1 MRCASDSSSSEMA
14 SPTKRPSPRPP
25 REKTE
30 TEDDKSPRRRVA
42 RSNSSPHLLA
52 NGSKQRVSKELHS
65 SLHNN
70 IPEKQIKTISAD
82 AKKKKTKNDLD
93 PTDED
98 ETDELPTTRNKSSN
112 NSKPKRPEGGGV
124 SSDQVGKPPKRNSKA
139 SAVTLTASS
148 HSGSAENDDD
158 LEKMITNLKS
168 PRKKNSSSNA
178 DNSLSNV
185 SKDSSQKSKSSAD
198 RQRRPEDATRRRLK
212 TGESGSEDGK
222 KRSSSRPRPSS
233 SSEGETRE
241 ARPASRPR
249 PRRVHSEEERRPRGS
264 DGSPPRRS
272 SSRSRLREPTDDTKP
287 RRKNSSK
294 NFMEMLESKENGTSG
309 RKSSGEEGPVLK
321 RSNSD
326 SSMGMLAILEKKK
339 EKDAKENAASDWDKI
354 MKQSRTSETEAGR
367 GGRRASVSMASRRM
381 STSNAGNL
389 YRKASTPDA
398 ATAVNRKGVTAQI
411 GMASRRGSTTH
422 GASSSAMRRMNRR
435 ASLGAAISKLPR
447 NTPTVSDDLTDAESV
462 APVARKVIGRTM
474 GSATMLIHVL
484 QGRNL
489 VAMDKDLLGR
499 PTTSDPFVKAFV
511 FENHSW
517 KCVGTSDTVYKTL
530 NPVFQRGMF
539 QVKLGCDQARALL
552 RSGEKIELRLCD
564 QDMLGNDEF
573 MGCVQVPV
581 VGSQSATWYRI
592 MKRSRHHDL
601 FSPGATG
608 ELLVSVDFIATAA
621 PDAVPGSLLQLP
633 NHLTIGFSWGYQ
645 KEMAESACV
654 ALDEVGQ
661 VLPEQSIYFS
671 RVVNPNQSIVK
682 WGVLRPD
689 QKIYCRPDGE
699 EIWQME
705 LEKVHESVM
714 SMFMVICM
722 PRDDLSSLGVLK
734 IRCIN
739 TDSDDGVCRFIPEL
753 SRGDT
758 SMVLF
763 RITRKDHSWEMCPIG
778 QGYPVLR
785 ECGSLLPQLQAFCR
799 HTIPDN
805 VPPARRSAW
814 LRPGACVKV
823 EDYLEVNEI
832 FVEIQWST
840 HYRVRLDTVVTL
852 LDRDFHKIDEVAFE
866 APQSRDNAVL
876 HCGGEGEDDDDELP
890 VGTHRD
896 KLEVDLTRIS
906 SRTMFVCFSLGP
918 YNGQVADPLLS
929 LSCRI
934 LGSDHHTAISYEL
947 QEPTSWTGALI
958 GCFHRASVDSAW
970 VFHVIG
976 SSSEATK
983 SSEVVHA
990 FREHVK
996 RNKLSTPG
1004 DLPYQL
1010 PCKLPPLVPVPKE
1023 SIMIPEDFLIKVA
1036 SIW

>member
-1 MRCASDSSSSEMA
+1 MIHSSSAEMA
-14 SPTKRPSPRPP
+14 SPTKRPTPRPP
-25 REKTE
+25 REKPDSE
-30 TEDDKSPRRRVA
+30 EEDKNPRRRVS

-52 NGSKQRVSKELHS
+52 NGAKQRVSKELTS
-65 SLHNN
+65 SLHNSPDKRSKA
-70 IPEKQIKTISAD
+70 IRSVSKKDLKQ
-82 AKKKKTKNDLD
+82 
-93 PTDED
+93 PDED
-98 ETDELPTTRNKSSN
+98 EKDSIPATRNRSSN
-112 NSKPKRPEGGGV
+112 ISKPKRSEKGI
-124 SSDQVGKPPKRNSKA
+124 SSDQNGKPPKRTSKT
-139 SAVTLTASS
+139 TLSASS
-148 HSGSAENDDD
+148 HSDSAENVD
-158 LEKMITNLKS
+158 LEKMITDLKS
-168 PRKKNSSSNA
+168 PRKKTSSSNA
-178 DNSLSNV
+178 DTSLSNA
-185 SKDSSQKSKSSAD
+185 SKDSSSQKSKSSAD
-198 RQRRPEDATRRRLK
+198 RPRRPEEGSRRRLK
-212 TGESGSEDGK
+212 TGESGSVEGK
-222 KRSSSRPRPSS
+222 KRSSSRPRLSS
-233 SSEGETRE
+233 SVEKEARE

-249 PRRVHSEEERRPRGS
+249 PRRVNSDEERRPRGS
-264 DGSPPRRS
+264 EGEPLKRS
-272 SSRSRLREPTDDTKP
+272 LSRSRLLRESNDDAKP
-287 RRKNSSK
+287 RRRNSST
-294 NFMEMLESKENGTSG
+294 NLMEMLESKENGTNG
-309 RKSSGEEGPVLK
+309 RRQAERPVLK
-321 RSNSD
+321 KSNSD
-326 SSMGMLAILEKKK
+326 SSLGMLAILEKKK
-339 EKDAKENAASDWDKI
+339 EKDAKENTASDWDKI
-354 MKQSRTSETEAGR
+354 MKQSRTSETTEAGR
-367 GGRRASVSMASRRM
+367 GGRRAAVSTAFRRM
-381 STSNAGNL
+381 STSNMGNL
-389 YRKASTPDA
+389 YRKAATPDA
-398 ATAVNRKGVTAQI
+398 NIAVNRKGAL
-411 GMASRRGSTTH
+411 GGAMMSRRGSTTH

-447 NTPTVSDDLTDAESV
+447 NTQVISDDHTEAESV

-517 KCVGTSDTVYKTL
+517 KCVGTSDTVHKTL
-530 NPVFQRGMF
+530 NPAFQRGMF
-539 QVKLGCDQARALL
+539 QMKLGCDQARALL

-581 VGSQSATWYRI
+581 VGSQTATWYRI

-621 PDAVPGSLLQLP
+621 PDAVPGSLLQLS

-645 KEMAESACV
+645 KVVAESACV

-705 LEKVHESVM
+705 LEKVHERVM
-714 SMFMVICM
+714 SMFMVICV

-753 SRGDT
+753 TRGDT

-785 ECGSLLPQLQAFCR
+785 ECGSLLPQLHAFCR
-799 HTIPDN
+799 HTIPEN
-805 VPPARRSAW
+805 VPPAQRSAW
-814 LRPGACVKV
+814 LRSGTCVKV
-823 EDYLEVNEI
+823 EDYLEVSEI
-832 FVEIQWST
+832 YVEIRWST

-852 LDRDFHKIDEVAFE
+852 LDRDFHKIDEIIFE
-866 APQSRDNAVL
+866 DPQSRDNAVL
-876 HCGGEGEDDDDELP
+876 HCGGEGEDDDDDLP

-934 LGSDHHTAISYEL
+934 LGGDHHVAVSYDV

-958 GCFHRASVDSAW
+958 GCFHRSSVDSAW
-970 VFHVIG
+970 IFHVMG
-976 SSSEATK
+976 SPAEATK

-990 FREHVK
+990 FRDHVK
-996 RNKLSTPG
+996 RNKLPTPG

>member
-1 MRCASDSSSSEMA
+1 MISPVKRA
-14 SPTKRPSPRPP
+14 SPRSQQ
-25 REKTE
+25 EKPDAE
-30 TEDDKSPRRRVA
+30 EDKSPRRRIGRA
-42 RSNSSPHLLA
+42 NSSPHVLR
-52 NGSKQRVSKELHS
+52 NSGRQRPNKELHS
-65 SLHNN
+65 SLHASPDKHSNTVRSVTN
-70 IPEKQIKTISAD
+70 
-82 AKKKKTKNDLD
+82 KNDLD
-93 PTDED
+93 NPDED
-98 ETDELPTTRNKSSN
+98 ETDMVRTDRKIS
-112 NSKPKRPEGGGV
+112 SKPKRPEGEIPP
-124 SSDQVGKPPKRNSKA
+124 DNAGKPPKRTSKA
-139 SAVTLTASS
+139 AAVALPALPNSE
-148 HSGSAENDDD
+148 GAENDD
-158 LEKMITNLKS
+158 LGKMIATLKA
-168 PRKKNSSSNA
+168 PRKKTSSTNA
-178 DNSLSNV
+178 DNSLSNG
-185 SKDSSQKSKSSAD
+185 SKDSSQKSKSSD
-198 RQRRPEDATRRRLK
+198 RQRRPEDGGRRRLK
-212 TGESGSEDGK
+212 AGDSQSGSEEGK
-222 KRSSSRPRPSS
+222 KRSSSRPRPRSS
-233 SSEGETRE
+233 GEGELRE

-249 PRRVHSEEERRPRGS
+249 PRRVHSDEERRPRGS
-264 DGSPPRRS
+264 EESQSKRS
-272 SSRSRLREPTDDTKP
+272 SSRSRLSEPNGDAKP
-287 RRKNSSK
+287 RRRNSSK
-294 NFMEMLESKENGTSG
+294 NLMEMLESKENGKSG
-309 RKSSGEEGPVLK
+309 RGQTGEQGPVLK
-321 RSNSD
+321 RSTSD
-326 SSMGMLAILEKKK
+326 SSLGMLAILEKKK
-339 EKDAKENAASDWDKI
+339 EKDAKESAAASNWDKI
-354 MKQSRTSETEAGR
+354 MKQSRSSETDAGR
-367 GGRRASVSMASRRM
+367 GGRRGSVAAASNRRM
-381 STSNAGNL
+381 STTNVTAMSRRCSTSNTATIS
-389 YRKASTPDA
+389 RKISTPDTTTA
-398 ATAVNRKGVTAQI
+398 ASRKGTTTQVAS
-411 GMASRRGSTTH
+411 MASRRGSTTH
-422 GASSSAMRRMNRR
+422 GASSGAMRRMNRR

-447 NTPTVSDDLTDAESV
+447 NTQVISDDLTEAESV

-552 RSGEKIELRLCD
+552 RSGEKIEVRLCD

-581 VGSQSATWYRI
+581 VGSQTATWYRI

-645 KEMAESACV
+645 KVMAESACV

-661 VLPEQSIYFS
+661 VLPDQSIYFS

-705 LEKVHESVM
+705 LEKVHNSVM

-722 PRDDLSSLGVLK
+722 PRDDLSALGVFK
-734 IRCIN
+734 VRCIN

-753 SRGDT
+753 SRNDT

-785 ECGSLLPQLQAFCR
+785 ECGSLLPQLHAFCR
-799 HTIPDN
+799 YTIPDD
-805 VPPARRSAW
+805 VPAARRSAW
-814 LRPGACVKV
+814 LRPGTCVKV
-823 EDYLEVNEI
+823 EDYLEVSEI
-832 FVEIQWST
+832 FVEMRWST
-840 HYRVRLDTVVTL
+840 HYRVRLDTVATL
-852 LDRDFHKIDEVAFE
+852 LDRDFHKLDEVTLDA
-866 APQSRDNAVL
+866 AQSRDNAVL
-876 HCGGEGEDDDDELP
+876 HCGGEGEDDDDDLP

-934 LGSDHHTAISYEL
+934 LGGDHHTAISYDV

-958 GCFHRASVDSAW
+958 GCFHRPSVDSAW
-970 VFHVIG
+970 MFHVIG
-976 SSSEATK
+976 VPTDATR

-990 FREHVK
+990 FREHLK
-996 RNKLSTPG
+996 SNKLPTPG

-1010 PCKLPPLVPVPKE
+1010 PCKLPFLVPVPKE
-1023 SIMIPEDFLIKVA
+1023 SIMIPEDFLVKVA